1 MTTVYDV
8 PPNALV
14 DAVAG
19 ELKINEKINQPEWAA
34 YVKTGVYKEMPPLN
48 SEWWYVRCASLLRRL
63 YVDGPVG
70 VSRLR
75 TYYGGKYRRTTAGSH
90 FAKGSGSVI
99 RTALQQLEAAGYV
112 KKVRNGRQ
120 ITPVGQSF
128 MDNIAHQVKAEV
140 QKSIP
145 ELERY

>member
-8 PPNALV
+8 PPNTLV

-19 ELKINEKINQPEWAA
+19 ELKINEKIEQPEWAA

-48 SEWWYVRCASLLRRL
+48 PEWWYVRCASLLRRL